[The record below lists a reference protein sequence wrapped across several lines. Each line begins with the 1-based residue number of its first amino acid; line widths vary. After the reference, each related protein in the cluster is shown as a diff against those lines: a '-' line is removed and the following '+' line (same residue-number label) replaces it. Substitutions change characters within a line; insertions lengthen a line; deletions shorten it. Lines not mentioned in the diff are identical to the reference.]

1 VASAPWS
8 WGNRLSFVF
17 MVSAW
22 GMNYLFVSVGLGYS
36 SAFWLA
42 LLRSSLGAAATV
54 VLLTPLRRW
63 GRLDRRG
70 KRDAMLL
77 GLPNTT
83 AFFVLWFLAAR
94 SVPPGIAAVV
104 IYTFPLWV
112 ALFSSPILGHKLSG
126 RHWFSVAVGF
136 LGVALISQVWGA
148 LSSVVAPLAILE
160 LLGASVSWALGTVL
174 FQRRFDR
181 EEMLEA
187 NAFQLIGGT
196 IGVLALTLLLAP
208 TPIPP
213 ASPILL
219 GIALWLGVVGT
230 ALAYTVWS
238 HLLGRTRAAT
248 LSGYLFLVPVVA
260 LTASAILLG
269 ERLSVFQIVGVAL
282 VLGSIYGIGGAPG
295 TEVELSA
302 AIPAP
307 PE

>member
-1 VASAPWS
+1 
-8 WGNRLSFVF
+8 

-36 SAFWLA
+36 SALWLA
-42 LLRSSLGAAATV
+42 LLRSSLGAAATA

-63 GRLDRRG
+63 GRLDGRG
-70 KRDAMLL
+70 RRDAMLL

-83 AFFVLWFLAAR
+83 VFFVLWFLAAR
-94 SVPPGIAAVV
+94 SVLPGVAAVM

-112 ALFSSPILGHKLSG
+112 ALLSAPVLGHRLSA
-126 RHWFSVAVGF
+126 RHWFSIAVGF
-136 LGVALISQVWGA
+136 LGVALISQVGAA
-148 LSSVVAPLAILE
+148 LSSTVPPLAILE

-174 FQRRFDR
+174 FQRRFVR

-187 NAFQLIGGT
+187 NAFQLFGGSL
-196 IGVLALTLLLAP
+196 GVLALTLLLAP
-208 TPIPP
+208 TPIPA

-219 GIALWLGVVGT
+219 GIVLWLGVLGT
-230 ALAYTVWS
+230 ALAYTVWF

-260 LTASAILLG
+260 LTASALLLG
-269 ERLSVFQIVGVAL
+269 ERLSVVQVAGVAL

-295 TEVELSA
+295 AEVGISA
-302 AIPAP
+302 ALPAP